1 MVAKNRGDSDVHVH
15 AVPPSDQERALE
27 LVFVH
32 LPPAERERAIAG
44 VVAESRAAPLA
55 GLWGA
60 YRGEH
65 LVAAVYVQIQ
75 PGKTAVVSTPRT
87 TSDQPPEVI
96 GKLLK
101 RVVAELPSQGVKLA
115 QALLETDSGADAEVL
130 RNAGFQHASNL
141 LYLVSLRGSFP
152 TSRSPEPLEFIAYS
166 PRDHLRLANVVEQTY
181 TGSLD
186 CPQLDRA
193 RDIEDVLA
201 GYRATGVFDP
211 ARWMIV
217 VHQGRDVGCLLL
229 ADYPPSNQW
238 ELVYMGVVPE
248 ARGRG
253 FGVSI
258 IRHAQWL
265 AREAGRQRVVLAVD
279 AANSPAI
286 AVYASAGFVTW
297 DHRSVFLRMY

>member
-1 MVAKNRGDSDVHVH
+1 MLAKNRGGSNVHIHV
-15 AVPPSDQERALE
+15 VSPSDQERALD
-27 LVFVH
+27 LVFAH
-32 LPPAERERAIAG
+32 LSPADRERATASVI
-44 VVAESRAAPLA
+44 AESRPAPLS

-60 YRGEH
+60 YRGDH
-65 LVAAVYVQIQ
+65 LIAAVYAHIQ
-75 PGKTAVVSTPRT
+75 AGKTAVVSTPRT
-87 TSDQPPEVI
+87 TSEQPPEVI
-96 GKLLK
+96 GQLLT
-101 RVVAELPSQGVKLA
+101 RVVAELPRQGVKLA
-115 QALLETDSGADAEVL
+115 QALLETDSGADAEIL
-130 RNAGFQHASNL
+130 RNAGFQRASNL

-152 TSRSPEPLEFIAYS
+152 TSHGQEHLEFVAYS
-166 PRDHLRLANVVEQTY
+166 PHEHLRLAKIVEHTY
-181 TGSLD
+181 EGSLD
-186 CPQLDRA
+186 CPQIDRA

-211 ARWMIV
+211 AQWLIV
-217 VHQGRDVGCLLL
+217 VYEGRDVGCLLL
-229 ADYPPSNQW
+229 ADYPPSNHW

-258 IRHAQWL
+258 VRHAQWL

-297 DHRSVFLRMY
+297 DHRSVFLRPF